1 MILKYTYNI
10 YHILLL
16 FFLFLKK
23 KGVEKNETK
32 AFYYFLAGADMHSS
46 SDALFN
52 TGYCL
57 QNGMKIT

>member
-1 MILKYTYNI
+1 
-10 YHILLL
+10 L
-16 FFLFLKK
+16 FFWEKKNKLKK
-23 KGVEKNETK
+23 KGVDKNETK

-57 QNGMKIT
+57 QNGIKIFI